1 MSFTVFS
8 VAVLLI
14 FLIAAAIE
22 IYRGRQRGFFKTLIS
37 LGSMLV
43 SLIIS
48 LMLSPVLS
56 EVIVRP
62 IFGGLVRRLNVYKN
76 LLKQFSSLDPFIEAL
91 ACILVST
98 LVFVLLFFVLRG
110 VLGAIMASV
119 YRRNM
124 KPSEEDPGYGREKD
138 SFCARNDKLLGSIT
152 GAVSAVLITMV
163 VTSPL
168 MGLLD
173 IAGQTMVVA
182 EKANKN
188 IWVQT
193 GIGEE
198 NINQLKEYT
207 MDVPGNIFYRFGGE
221 YIYHAAASTDLYGQ
235 RVYAMDELETIGNA
249 VKDFGYVYSV
259 IKAPEKSHSGYI
271 QYIESVGQHVAD
283 LNICHGVLAEFLS
296 KGASAW
302 IEGKTY
308 MRIAKPEMN
317 DVIEPAFDEV
327 LKVCANTNETNV
339 KENVSTL
346 LNIYAIILNSG
357 IMKINANDPSEVL
370 ACVEKS
376 DLISK
381 LNTELAKN
389 PNTSHITVS
398 SIAMK
403 VLANQINELTLDKDK
418 YSALLKNMTEAINS
432 VQTRGYGSMGEQVTV
447 LTSYAKKYIADY
459 GITIPDVIARSTA
472 EELLT
477 KLTASGSEVRVSDL
491 KALFDEYLKD

>member
-1 MSFTVFS
+1 
-8 VAVLLI
+8 
-14 FLIAAAIE
+14 
-22 IYRGRQRGFFKTLIS
+22 
-37 LGSMLV
+37 
-43 SLIIS
+43 
-48 LMLSPVLS
+48 
-56 EVIVRP
+56 
-62 IFGGLVRRLNVYKN
+62 
-76 LLKQFSSLDPFIEAL
+76 
-91 ACILVST
+91 
-98 LVFVLLFFVLRG
+98 
-110 VLGAIMASV
+110 
-119 YRRNM
+119 
-124 KPSEEDPGYGREKD
+124 
-138 SFCARNDKLLGSIT
+138 
-152 GAVSAVLITMV
+152 
-163 VTSPL
+163 
-168 MGLLD
+168 
-173 IAGQTMVVA
+173 
-182 EKANKN
+182 
-188 IWVQT
+188 
-193 GIGEE
+193 
-198 NINQLKEYT
+198 
-207 MDVPGNIFYRFGGE
+207 
-221 YIYHAAASTDLYGQ
+221 
-235 RVYAMDELETIGNA
+235 
-249 VKDFGYVYSV
+249 
-259 IKAPEKSHSGYI
+259 
-271 QYIESVGQHVAD
+271 
-283 LNICHGVLAEFLS
+283 
-296 KGASAW
+296 
-302 IEGKTY
+302 

-418 YSALLKNMTEAINS
+418 YSALLKNMTEAINP

-491 KALFDEYLKD
+491 KALLDEYLKD